1 MPRVSLRVVVFA
13 VILSAWTLQAS
24 DAQDI
29 RNGAAPLLQAAP
41 RRVHWP
47 ASSNAKVGAPIQ
59 RVGNISTPAQLA
71 HSPKD
76 PPRHIRSSEVV
87 QGTVWSG
94 TPNVACHQYPNLHAP
109 LYPTPK
115 PNIPYQT
122 GATIIT
128 NQALAPH
135 EMLYPHSYR
144 AMYPPFYYSVW
155 SLDHCPKG
163 TVVKV
168 KYRSY
173 ISPLAKFIPPA
184 IW

>member
-1 MPRVSLRVVVFA
+1 M
-13 VILSAWTLQAS
+13 
-24 DAQDI
+24 
-29 RNGAAPLLQAAP
+29 
-41 RRVHWP
+41 
-47 ASSNAKVGAPIQ
+47 
-59 RVGNISTPAQLA
+59 
-71 HSPKD
+71 
-76 PPRHIRSSEVV
+76 
-87 QGTVWSG
+87 VWSG